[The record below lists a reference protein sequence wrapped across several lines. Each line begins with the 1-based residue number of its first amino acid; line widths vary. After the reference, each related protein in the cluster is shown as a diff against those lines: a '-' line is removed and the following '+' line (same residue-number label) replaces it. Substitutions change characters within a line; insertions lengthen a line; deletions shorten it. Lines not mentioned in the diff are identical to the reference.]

1 MVNGE
6 PVYTKTLICWKLTLA
21 YLTKTLACLN
31 SALLLTLAS
40 AGMGFAWLCCW
51 LERFLNGRRATAWLL
66 PLHRAAERSTMP
78 EAEPVAMP
86 ISVPDSAHPNLAN
99 NAAPTLAKVQPFA
112 MPHRA
117 PRTIDGLL
125 RTRNAASRMEDRASS
140 PMVH

>member
-6 PVYTKTLICWKLTLA
+6 PLYTKTLICWKLTLA
-21 YLTKTLACLN
+21 YLGKTVGCLN

-40 AGMGFAWLCCW
+40 AGMGLAWLCCW

-66 PLHRAAERSTMP
+66 PLRRAAERSPMP
-78 EAEPVAMP
+78 ESEQAAMR
-86 ISVPDSAHPNLAN
+86 ISVPTAS
-99 NAAPTLAKVQPFA
+99 PTPSKGQPFV

-125 RTRNAASRMEDRASS
+125 RTRNATSRMEDRETSSRASS

>member
-6 PVYTKTLICWKLTLA
+6 PLYTKTLICWKLTLA
-21 YLTKTLACLN
+21 YLGKTVGCLN

-40 AGMGFAWLCCW
+40 AGMGLAWLCCW

-66 PLHRAAERSTMP
+66 PLRRAAERSPMP
-78 EAEPVAMP
+78 ESEQAAMR
-86 ISVPDSAHPNLAN
+86 ISVPDPVPTAS
-99 NAAPTLAKVQPFA
+99 PTLAKGQPFV

-125 RTRNAASRMEDRASS
+125 RTRNATSRMEDRETSSRASS